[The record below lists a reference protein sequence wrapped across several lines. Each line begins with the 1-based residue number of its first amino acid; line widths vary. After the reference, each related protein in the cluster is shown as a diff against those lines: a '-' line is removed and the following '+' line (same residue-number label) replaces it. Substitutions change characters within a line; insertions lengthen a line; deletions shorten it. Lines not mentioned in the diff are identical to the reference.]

1 MDSTN
6 QVLALLIV
14 VVALVVVV
22 IVTQFLRRRGDLFA
36 LRRLAAYD
44 ALPGFVSRAIETDQR
59 LHLSLGSAGIGGET
73 TLLAVVSAELAYQVA
88 REAAIGD
95 TPPLFTLT
103 DASALPLAQDTLRRA
118 YANRGRL
125 AALQPGSTRFLPAG
139 TRSLAFAA
147 AVTAMQHDDR
157 LSGHVLAGRYG
168 PELALILEAA
178 ARRGLPTVA
187 VSDQLEGQAIAYALA
202 DDPLIGEEVFA
213 AGAYLGGG
221 ASQKAGIVATDML
234 RWLVILVMIVA
245 FIGGMVTGR

>member
-6 QVLALLIV
+6 QVLALLLV

-36 LRRLAAYD
+36 LRSLDAYD
-44 ALPGFVSRAIETDQR
+44 ALPGFISRSIETDRR
-59 LHLSLGSAGIGGET
+59 LHLSLGSAGVGGET
-73 TLLAVVSAELAYQVA
+73 TLLTLTSVELAYQVA

-95 TPPLFTLT
+95 TPPLLTLS
-103 DASALPLAQDTLRRA
+103 DGSAFPLGQDTLRRA
-118 YANRGRL
+118 YASRDRL
-125 AALQPGSTRFLPAG
+125 NALQAGSTRFLPSG

-168 PELALILEAA
+168 PELALILDAA
-178 ARRGLPTVA
+178 SRRGLPTVA

-213 AGAYLGGG
+213 AGAYLDGG
-221 ASQKAGIVATDML
+221 ASQTAGVVTTDML
-234 RWLVILVMIVA
+234 RWLVILVMIIA
-245 FIGGMVTGR
+245 FVGGMVTGR